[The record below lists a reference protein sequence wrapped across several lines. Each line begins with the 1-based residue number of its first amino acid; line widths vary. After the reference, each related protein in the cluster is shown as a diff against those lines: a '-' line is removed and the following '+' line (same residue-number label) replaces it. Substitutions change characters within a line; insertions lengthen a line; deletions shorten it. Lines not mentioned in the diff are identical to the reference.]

1 TSSPHPGVLT
11 RGAASATRTKIESA
25 GARSNERA
33 ERAPVR
39 LPHEPELGNASGG
52 RVMSDIAAR
61 QAETDAFG
69 KVETHGIEAIPTHQ
83 RHGQPRELAFLWGGA
98 FVNYASL
105 FTASLLTTYYG
116 LGVWDG
122 LAATTIG
129 TVAAAVILGLLSNT
143 GPRSGLPQI
152 VFTRRIFGLRGS
164 YLGAALTLFLAVGWF
179 AVDCVIAAQAGAALI
194 RPGSRV
200 LTLGLVLLVATVS
213 VGVAVYGHRTIKVLE
228 TYGAVVFAALSLA
241 LFAVLAP
248 QFHWNAGPAA
258 GGAAYPGAFVLGFMT
273 CFALVASWYPFA
285 SDYSRYLPASSSTR
299 SVSLWPVVGVTL
311 PMILLGLFGLLLPT
325 IDAGLASSQ
334 GVLAVISAHSPSWV
348 AIPFFVFIVVGEIW
362 ANYLDVYTAGLVT
375 LAMGIRLK
383 RWQTALG
390 CGVLGTALATYAVL
404 ISCFHVAYED
414 FLILT
419 YLWAPAWAAVV
430 LLSFFVFEGKS
441 RPGLALAAW
450 LAGTATSLLFV
461 NYVNLFGNLVAKPSF
476 FNDGLIS
483 GLHGADLSGLI
494 SVGVAGAV
502 YWAGRRWRAA

>member
-1 TSSPHPGVLT
+1 
-11 RGAASATRTKIESA
+11 
-25 GARSNERA
+25 
-33 ERAPVR
+33 
-39 LPHEPELGNASGG
+39 
-52 RVMSDIAAR
+52 MSDIAAR
-61 QAETDAFG
+61 QAEADAFG
-69 KVETHGIEAIPTHQ
+69 RVETHGIEAIPAAE
-83 RHGQPRELAFLWGGA
+83 RHGAPRELAFLWAGA

-122 LAATTIG
+122 LAATAAGTI
-129 TVAAAVILGLLSNT
+129 AAALILGLLSNT
-143 GPRSGLPQI
+143 GPRSGQPQI
-152 VFTRRIFGLRGS
+152 VFTRRIFGNHGS

-179 AVDCVIAAQAGAALI
+179 AVDCVIAAQAGAQLFGG
-194 RPGSRV
+194 GSRWM
-200 LTLGLVLLVATVS
+200 TFALVLLIAAIS
-213 VGVAVYGHRTIKVLE
+213 VAVAVFGHQTIKVLE
-228 TYGAVVFAALSLA
+228 TYGAVIFAALTAA
-241 LFAVLAP
+241 LFLFLAP
-248 QFHWNAGPAA
+248 QFHWTQGPSASGPDYAGAL
-258 GGAAYPGAFVLGFMT
+258 VLGFMT

-299 SVSLWPVVGVTL
+299 SVTLWPVAGVAL

-404 ISCFHVAYED
+404 ISDFHVAYED

-441 RPGLALAAW
+441 RPALALAAW
-450 LAGTATSLLFV
+450 IAGTLTSLVFV

-476 FNDGLIS
+476 FNDGLIAT
-483 GLHGADLSGLI
+483 LHGADLSGLI
-494 SVGVAGAV
+494 SVGVATAV
-502 YWAGRRWRAA
+502 YWTGRRVTAA

>member
-1 TSSPHPGVLT
+1 
-11 RGAASATRTKIESA
+11 
-25 GARSNERA
+25 
-33 ERAPVR
+33 
-39 LPHEPELGNASGG
+39 
-52 RVMSDIAAR
+52 MSDIAAR
-61 QAETDAFG
+61 QAEADAFG
-69 KVETHGIEAIPTHQ
+69 RVETHGIEAIPAAE
-83 RHGQPRELAFLWGGA
+83 RHGAPRELAFLWAGA

-122 LAATTIG
+122 LAATAAGTI
-129 TVAAAVILGLLSNT
+129 AAALILGLLSNT
-143 GPRSGLPQI
+143 GPRSGQPQI
-152 VFTRRIFGLRGS
+152 VFTRRIFGYHGS

-179 AVDCVIAAQAGAALI
+179 AVDCVIAAQAGAQLFGG
-194 RPGSRV
+194 GSRWM
-200 LTLGLVLLVATVS
+200 TFALVLLIAAIS
-213 VGVAVYGHRTIKVLE
+213 VAVAVFGHQTIKVLE
-228 TYGAVVFAALSLA
+228 TYGAVIFAALTAA
-241 LFAVLAP
+241 LFLFLAP
-248 QFHWNAGPAA
+248 QFHWTQGPSASGPDYAGAL
-258 GGAAYPGAFVLGFMT
+258 VLGFMT

-299 SVSLWPVVGVTL
+299 AVTLWPVAGVAL

-404 ISCFHVAYED
+404 ISDFHVAYED

-441 RPGLALAAW
+441 RPALALAAW
-450 LAGTATSLLFV
+450 IAGTLTSLVFV

-476 FNDGLIS
+476 FNDGLIAT
-483 GLHGADLSGLI
+483 LHGADLSGLI
-494 SVGVAGAV
+494 SVGVATAV
-502 YWAGRRWRAA
+502 YWTGRRMTAA